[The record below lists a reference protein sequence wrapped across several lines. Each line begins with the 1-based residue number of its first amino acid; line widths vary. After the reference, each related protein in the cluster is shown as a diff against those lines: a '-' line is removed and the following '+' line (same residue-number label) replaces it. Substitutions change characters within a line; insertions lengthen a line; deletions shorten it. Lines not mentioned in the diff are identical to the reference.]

1 MVTYQVTPW
10 CAWEEEER
18 GVRVR
23 VRDEVRKEDCQ
34 IDFLTSYSASV
45 RRGKSVVM
53 GRGTGGARRCPPK
66 FFFSKMSRYDP
77 WGAGNSSKW
86 KFFFPDPNPH

>member
-23 VRDEVRKEDCQ
+23 VRDEVRKE
-34 IDFLTSYSASV
+34 IA
-45 RRGKSVVM
+45 KS
-53 GRGTGGARRCPPK
+53 T
-66 FFFSKMSRYDP
+66 F
-77 WGAGNSSKW
+77 
-86 KFFFPDPNPH
+86 